1 MRTEIFNVNIV
12 LRDRIIENGV
22 CAYSDGVIDYVG
34 DVRQTADKSI
44 DGKNAYLMAG
54 FIDMHIHGGFGL
66 EFIDSSKE
74 EMVEIAKKYLAKG
87 TTTLVPTTST
97 DEMWALEECLDKY
110 RELLDAGENLTLT
123 GFHLEGP
130 YFNALECGAQ
140 VPSLMQIPTEEGLNK
155 LFDKYPFIS
164 RISAAP
170 EIDNGMLVGK
180 VASERGIVA
189 SVGHSAADFDT
200 VLEAK
205 KNGYT
210 LLTHFYSGMR
220 GVVRV
225 NAYRVAG
232 AVEAGY
238 YDDDLYVEII
248 ADGKHLPPQL
258 LKLIVKVKPLE
269 KICLITDAIRP
280 GGFPDGTKAKSGRLA
295 VANDVIVEDGVAKLP
310 DRTSFAGSICTM
322 DRTVRVMHDLAGC
335 SLSDITVMASENPAK
350 VLKLSDR
357 GVIAQGKRADLVLM
371 DKDLQVQQVIFNGNV
386 VD

>member
-1 MRTEIFNVNIV
+1 MRYQICNVNVV
-12 LRDRIIENGV
+12 LKDRIIENGY
-22 CAYSDGVIDYVG
+22 CCYTNGIIDYVG
-34 DVRQTADKSI
+34 EVKQTADKCI
-44 DGKNAYLMAG
+44 DGKGAYLMAG

-66 EFIDSSKE
+66 EFIDSTAE
-74 EMVEIAKKYLAKG
+74 EMVEIAKKYLQKG

-97 DEMWALEECLDKY
+97 YAMPTIEHCLDTYKT
-110 RELLDAGENLTLT
+110 LLDENKQLTLT

-130 YFNALECGAQ
+130 YFSALECGAQ
-140 VPSLMQIPTEEGLNK
+140 MPDLMQITTEEGLNK

-170 EIDNGMLVGK
+170 EIENGMIVGK
-180 VASERGIVA
+180 VARERGIIA

-200 VLEAK
+200 VLKAK
-205 KNGYT
+205 ENGYT

-225 NAYRVAG
+225 NAFRVAG

-238 YDDDLYVEII
+238 YDDDLNIEII

-258 LKLIVKVKPLE
+258 LKLITKVKPLD
-269 KICLITDAIRP
+269 KICLITDAIRV
-280 GGFPDGTKAKSGRLA
+280 GGASDGTYYKDEKFGTEI
-295 VANDVIVEDGVAKLP
+295 IVEDGVAKLI

-322 DRTVRVMHDLAGC
+322 DRTIRVMHDLAGC
-335 SLSDITVMASENPAK
+335 TLSQITVMASENPAK
-350 VLKLSDR
+350 LLKLSDR
-357 GVIAQGKRADLVLM
+357 GVIANGLRADLVLM
-371 DKDLQVQQVIFNGNV
+371 DKDLQVQQVIFNGEI